1 MPSPEEPHLYQKIA
15 ESLRREI
22 IAGRWKPGDR
32 LPGIR
37 DLTRDWG
44 CTPGT
49 VQKAFR
55 ELSEQGLI
63 VSRPG
68 QGTHVR
74 ASTAGRDEA
83 PLRWASLVHRAEAF
97 LLEVLTAGHTPEEAE
112 RAVRVALD
120 RWRTVAATSV
130 PPEGRTIR
138 FVGSHD
144 PAVALI
150 AARFGEVAP
159 GWRLELKLAGSLGG
173 LMALARGEAD
183 IAGSHLWDAE
193 TDSYNVPFVRRLLPG
208 RRVALLTLAHR
219 RLGLVVAPGN
229 PRDITALADLAQP
242 GLRFIN
248 RQRGSG
254 TRVWLD
260 VQLSRLGVVGG
271 AVAGYADE
279 RASHG
284 DVARVVAEGL
294 ADAGLAIEAAAREC
308 GLDFV
313 PLTSE
318 RYDLVVPAEAW
329 DVEPLPALRRWLGSD
344 TARALIAVLGGYDVA
359 ETGSVRWVE

>member
-1 MPSPEEPHLYQKIA
+1 VPSPEEPHLYQKIA

-22 IAGRWKPGDR
+22 ITGRFQPGDR

-37 DLTRDWG
+37 DLTREWG

-55 ELSEQGLI
+55 DLSEQGLI
-63 VSRPG
+63 ISRPG

-74 ASTAGRDEA
+74 ANTAARDEA

-112 RAVRVALD
+112 RAVRAALD
-120 RWRTVAATSV
+120 RWRTLAATPAPHESQSL
-130 PPEGRTIR
+130 R

-150 AARFGEVAP
+150 AARFGEISS
-159 GWRLELKLAGSLGG
+159 GWQLELTLAGSLGG

-183 IAGSHLWDAE
+183 LAGSHLWDAE
-193 TDSYNVPFVRRLLPG
+193 TDSYNAPFVRRLLPG
-208 RRVALLTLAHR
+208 RRIALLTLAHR

-229 PRDITALADLAQP
+229 PLGITTLADLARP
-242 GLRFIN
+242 GLRFVN

-260 VQLSRLGVVGG
+260 VQLGRLGVVGSSI
-271 AVAGYADE
+271 AGFGDE

-284 DVARVVAEGL
+284 DVTRAVAEGL
-294 ADAGLAIEAAAREC
+294 ADVGLAVEAAAREC

-318 RYDLVVPAEAW
+318 RYDLVVPAETW
-329 DVEPLPALRRWLGSD
+329 DAEPLLALRRWLGGGE
-344 TARALIAVLGGYDVA
+344 ARSLVAGLGGYDVA
-359 ETGSVRWVE
+359 ETGTVRWVE

>member
-22 IAGRWKPGDR
+22 IAGRLKPGDR

-37 DLTRDWG
+37 DLTREWG

-49 VQKAFR
+49 VQKAFH
-55 ELSEQGLI
+55 ELAEQGLI
-63 VSRPG
+63 ISRPG

-74 ASTAGRDEA
+74 ASTAARDEA
-83 PLRWASLVHRAEAF
+83 PLRWAGLVHRAETF

-120 RWRTVAATSV
+120 RWRTLAASPATRERMSL
-130 PPEGRTIR
+130 R

-150 AARFGEVAP
+150 AARFGEIAP
-159 GWRLELKLAGSLGG
+159 GWQLELKLAGSLGG

-183 IAGSHLWDAE
+183 LAGSHLWDAE
-193 TDSYNVPFVRRLLPG
+193 SDSYNAPFVRRLLPG
-208 RRVALLTLAHR
+208 RRIALLTLAHR

-229 PRDITALADLAQP
+229 PLGIQTLADLARS
-242 GLRFIN
+242 GLRFVN

-260 VQLSRLGVVGG
+260 VQLARIGVVGG
-271 AVAGYADE
+271 GIAGFADE

-284 DVARVVAEGL
+284 DVARAIAEGL
-294 ADAGLAIEAAAREC
+294 ADAGLAVEAAAREFA
-308 GLDFV
+308 LDFV

-318 RYDLVVPAEAW
+318 RYDLVVPAETMES
-329 DVEPLPALRRWLGSD
+329 EPLPALRHWLGEES
-344 TARALIAVLGGYDVA
+344 ARELIAGLGGYDVA
-359 ETGSVRWVE
+359 ETGAVRWIE